1 MENVLGSIADIIT
14 IVMFLVG
21 TVLGGILAR
30 LTPKFYRKLRP
41 GKDVHIPDAKLHKA
55 IRKELNS
62 NTKTSIP
69 DGKPITKEDMG
80 KLRVLPVG
88 DEGLVDL
95 TGLEYAVNLTAFAFS
110 DSDVS
115 DLRPIAKLRHLEKLE
130 CWNNRRITDISPL
143 VNLTELTV
151 LDLEGCRISDIA
163 PLANLTHLTVLK
175 LRGNRIIDVSP
186 LANLNKLSVL
196 ELEGNPIMEL
206 IENKI
211 NPLRQEDSGSDSKRQ
226 R

>member
-21 TVLGGILAR
+21 TVFGGILAR

-55 IRKELNS
+55 IREELNS
-62 NTKTSIP
+62 DTETSIP

-80 KLRVLPVG
+80 KLRVCLVD

-95 TGLEYAVNLTAFAFS
+95 TGLEYAINLTWLAFY
-110 DSDVS
+110 DSDIS

-163 PLANLTHLTVLK
+163 PLANLTHLTALK

-211 NPLRQEDSGSDSKRQ
+211 NRLRQEDSGSDSKVQ

>member
-21 TVLGGILAR
+21 TVFGGILAR
-30 LTPKFYRKLRP
+30 LSPKFYRKLRL
-41 GKDVHIPDAKLHKA
+41 GKHVHIPDAKLHAA
-55 IRKELNS
+55 IRAELNS
-62 NTKTSIP
+62 DTETSIP
-69 DGKPITKEDMG
+69 DGKPITKDDMK
-80 KLRVLPVG
+80 KLRELAAFA
-88 DEGLVDL
+88 EGLTDL
-95 TGLEYAVNLTAFAFS
+95 TGLEYAVNLTGLAFY
-110 DSDVS
+110 DSDIS

-143 VNLTELTV
+143 ANLTELTV

-163 PLANLTHLTVLK
+163 PLANLTRLTALK
-175 LRGNRIIDVSP
+175 LRGNRIINVSP
-186 LANLNKLSVL
+186 LENLNKLSVL

-211 NPLRQEDSGSDSKRQ
+211 NRLRQEDSGSDSKVQ

>member
-1 MENVLGSIADIIT
+1 MGNVIGLIADIIT
-14 IVMFLVG
+14 IVTFLVG
-21 TVLGGILAR
+21 TVFGGILAW
-30 LTPKFYRKLRP
+30 LSPKFYRKLRLR
-41 GKDVHIPDAKLHKA
+41 KHVHIPDAKLQQA
-55 IRKELNS
+55 IRAELNS
-62 NTKTSIP
+62 DTETSIP

-80 KLRVLPVG
+80 RLRVFLVD

-95 TGLEYAVNLTAFAFS
+95 TGLEYAVNLTWLAFY
-110 DSDVS
+110 DSDIS

-163 PLANLTHLTVLK
+163 PLANLTHLTALK

-211 NPLRQEDSGSDSKRQ
+211 NRLRQENSGSDSKVQ

>member
-21 TVLGGILAR
+21 TVFGGILAR

-41 GKDVHIPDAKLHKA
+41 GKDAHIPDAKLHKA
-55 IRKELNS
+55 IREELNS
-62 NTKTSIP
+62 YTETSIP

-80 KLRVLPVG
+80 KLRVLLVD

-95 TGLEYAVNLTAFAFS
+95 TGLEYAVNLTWLAFY
-110 DSDVS
+110 DSDIS

-143 VNLTELTV
+143 ANLTELTV

-163 PLANLTHLTVLK
+163 PLANLTHLTALK

-186 LANLNKLSVL
+186 LENLNKLNVL

-211 NPLRQEDSGSDSKRQ
+211 NRLRKEDSGSDSKIQ

>member
-1 MENVLGSIADIIT
+1 M
-14 IVMFLVG
+14 
-21 TVLGGILAR
+21 
-30 LTPKFYRKLRP
+30 KKLR
-41 GKDVHIPDAKLHKA
+41 
-55 IRKELNS
+55 ELAAFA
-62 NTKTSIP
+62 
-69 DGKPITKEDMG
+69 
-80 KLRVLPVG
+80 
-88 DEGLVDL
+88 EGLTDL
-95 TGLEYAVNLTAFAFS
+95 TGLEYAVNLTGLAFY
-110 DSDVS
+110 DSDIS

-163 PLANLTHLTVLK
+163 PLANLTRLTALK
-175 LRGNRIIDVSP
+175 LRGNRIINVSP
-186 LANLNKLSVL
+186 LENLNKLSVL

-211 NPLRQEDSGSDSKRQ
+211 NRLRQEDSGSDSKVQ

>member
-21 TVLGGILAR
+21 TVFGGILAR
-30 LTPKFYRKLRP
+30 LTPKFYRKLRSD
-41 GKDVHIPDAKLHKA
+41 KDVHIPDAKLHKA

-62 NTKTSIP
+62 DTKTSIP

-80 KLRVLPVG
+80 KLRVFLV
-88 DEGLVDL
+88 DDKGLVDL
-95 TGLEYAVNLTAFAFS
+95 TGLEYAVNLTSFAFY
-110 DSDVS
+110 DSDIS

-143 VNLTELTV
+143 ANLTELTL

-163 PLANLTHLTVLK
+163 PLANLIHLTALK
-175 LRGNRIIDVSP
+175 LRDNRIIDVSP
-186 LANLNKLSVL
+186 LENLNKLSVL
-196 ELEGNPIMEL
+196 ELEGNPILEL
-206 IENKI
+206 IENKT
-211 NPLRQEDSGSDSKRQ
+211 NRLRQEDSGSDSKVQ